1 MTQGY
6 GKMTALR
13 SRYRGKKRVE
23 TKQPVCNT
31 QTTANTEHKTALKE
45 LPFSNPLSGRRL
57 TGDKKKPTRND
68 AESVAQRGNNCL
80 QYANNSETR
89 TQNSSEGAA
98 VQ

>member
-1 MTQGY
+1 M
-6 GKMTALR
+6 
-13 SRYRGKKRVE
+13 
-23 TKQPVCNT
+23 

-45 LPFSNPLSGRRL
+45 LPFSNPQSGQRL
-57 TGDKKKPTRND
+57 NRGKKKQTRND

-89 TQNSSEGAA
+89 TQNSSEGTA

>member
-1 MTQGY
+1 M
-6 GKMTALR
+6 
-13 SRYRGKKRVE
+13 
-23 TKQPVCNT
+23 
-31 QTTANTEHKTALKE
+31 QTTANTERKTALKE

-68 AESVAQRGNNCL
+68 AESVAQHGTNCL

-98 VQ
+98 IQ